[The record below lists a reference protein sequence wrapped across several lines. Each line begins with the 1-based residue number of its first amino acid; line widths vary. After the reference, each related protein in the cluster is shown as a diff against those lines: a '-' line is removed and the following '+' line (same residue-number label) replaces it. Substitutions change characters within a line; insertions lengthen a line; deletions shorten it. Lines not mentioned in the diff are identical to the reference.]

1 MPKSELFPL
10 IAEHIDKEIHSHY
23 RLYPCNLVAAGME
36 TSDEEVAKFNAYLDA
51 QLGKVSLANPDMP
64 FLRER
69 MITMYANPARN
80 QQKAKGN

>member
-1 MPKSELFPL
+1 
-10 IAEHIDKEIHSHY
+10 
-23 RLYPCNLVAAGME
+23 ME

-51 QLGKVSLANPDMP
+51 QLGNVSLANPDIP